1 MMCPEVDCEV
11 NKRLDNGDPVT
22 LAIGKLLDRILT
34 FRLLQKGDPVNTD
47 DREREIR
54 EVYGAWDWDA
64 KPEGPGEWENIPRP
78 DIATFSTKL
87 EDIAQGHLEK
97 IRYYI
102 FLSIIFRDVQVCKF
116 I

>member
-1 MMCPEVDCEV
+1 M
-11 NKRLDNGDPVT
+11 T
-22 LAIGKLLDRILT
+22 A
-34 FRLLQKGDPVNTD
+34 
-47 DREREIR
+47 REKKR
-54 EVYGAWDWDA
+54 EVYRAWDWDA
-64 KPEGPGEWENIPRP
+64 KPEGPGELENIPRP

-102 FLSIIFRDVQVCKF
+102 FLSILFRDVQVCER